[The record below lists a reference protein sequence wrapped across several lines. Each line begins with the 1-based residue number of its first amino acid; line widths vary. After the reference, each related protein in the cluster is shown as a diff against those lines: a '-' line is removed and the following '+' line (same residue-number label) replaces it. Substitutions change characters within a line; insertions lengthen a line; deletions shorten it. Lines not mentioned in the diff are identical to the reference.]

1 MSINDYTQFFIKVNS
16 FIDLSAKNMYLL
28 VAKIFFEMGSLR
40 IKLKFMTNQL
50 TSALLLVLMN

>member
-1 MSINDYTQFFIKVNS
+1 MFINDYTQFFIKVSS

-40 IKLKFMTNQL
+40 IKLKFMTNRL
-50 TSALLLVLMN
+50 T

>member
-1 MSINDYTQFFIKVNS
+1 MSINNYTQFFIKVSS

-40 IKLKFMTNQL
+40 IKLKFMKNQL